1 MRSRWISV
9 PLLAAVLLGA
19 CSGDDNND
27 EGAGGSASETTSEAD
42 DTTTTEPDAPTTTKF
57 DPASVAA
64 VPSTGCEAGTKVA
77 PGADEQ
83 VETISEGAKRTY
95 YRRVPPGVA
104 PDQPAPVVVDLHG
117 YSEGSTV
124 HLMMS
129 AMGAFGD
136 QEGFITITPEGTGPV
151 PRWDTAFDS
160 TDMSYIGDL
169 LDEVEAT
176 LCVDRARVF
185 VTGLSNGAFMSSA
198 IACVYAD
205 RVAAVAPVAGVQAV
219 EGCKP
224 SRPVP
229 MIAFHGTAD
238 GFVAFEGGLGEDALT
253 LPNPDGSGGTI
264 GDGDLPAE
272 VLDGP
277 SVPEAVAAWAKRNG
291 CGAELDADAITEI
304 TAEPFDDDIVLHE
317 YECPADAS
325 VRFFEVTDGGHTWP
339 GSEFSGNLES
349 VMGVTTFSIDA
360 NAQMWNFFTRHPLA
374 EPENA

>member
-1 MRSRWISV
+1 MRSRSITV
-9 PLLAAVLLGA
+9 PLLAVALLGA
-19 CSGDDNND
+19 CADDDNNAN
-27 EGAGGSASETTSEAD
+27 EGDPGSTVAVD
-42 DTTTTEPDAPTTTKF
+42 DTTTSEPDASTTTVF

-64 VPSTGCEAGTKVA
+64 VPSTGCEAATEVTPGT
-77 PGADEQ
+77 DEQ
-83 VETISEGAKRTY
+83 IETTSGGETRTY

-104 PDQPAPVVVDLHG
+104 ADQPTPVVVDLHG

-160 TDMSYIGDL
+160 ADMVYIGDL

-176 LCVDRARVF
+176 LCVDRSRVF

-198 IACVYAD
+198 VACVYAD

-219 EGCKP
+219 EGCDP
-224 SRPVP
+224 ARPVP
-229 MIAFHGTAD
+229 MVTFHGTAD
-238 GFVAFEGGLGEDALT
+238 GFVAFEGGLGPDALT
-253 LPNPDGSGGTI
+253 LPSPDGSGGTI

-272 VLDGP
+272 VSEGP
-277 SVPEAVAAWAKRNG
+277 SVPEAVAAWAARND
-291 CGAELDADAITEI
+291 CGAELDAAALTEM
-304 TAEPFDDDIVLHE
+304 TTEPFGDDIVLHE
-317 YECPADAS
+317 YDCPTGAS
-325 VRFFEVTDGGHTWP
+325 VRFFEITGGGHTWP

-349 VMGVTTFSIDA
+349 IMGVTTFSIDA

-374 EPENA
+374 GLEQA